1 MKIYNCLKVTVFPPK
16 NFISY
21 NSREGYKSSFVIDGC
36 LASEILSLWQLGIK
50 TTGCCC
56 GHGKV
61 LGYIG
66 VTDDCIESMEK
77 LGYQHYL
84 FEDKFGGIERKD
96 AFIPKSNQ
104 HIFDG
109 FADGFQG

>member
-1 MKIYNCLKVTVFPPK
+1 MKIYNCLKVTVYPPK
-16 NFISY
+16 NFIPFNIGS
-21 NSREGYKSSFVIDGC
+21 GYKSNFQIDGC
-36 LASEILSLWQLGIK
+36 LSSEILSLWSKGIK

-66 VTDDCIESMEK
+66 VTDDCIEIMEE

-84 FEDKFGGIERKD
+84 FDDSFGGVERKD
-96 AFIPKSNQ
+96 TFIPKTIQ
-104 HIFDG
+104 HVYSG
-109 FADGFQG
+109 YADGFQG